1 MLSKAIHRY
10 SLALYEAAEQSKQLD
25 AVASDSN
32 NLMGLLSS
40 SKDLRLFFAS
50 PVIRSDKKNKLVESL
65 FSKKISVLSLNFIKL
80 LIKNKREGMLA
91 DILEGFLDLKNDAEG
106 KIKADVRTAVQADD
120 KEKKKVAEAINSFTG
135 KKSIPEFSVDDSL
148 VGGFTIQVK
157 DVVIDASIKRQLE
170 NLRNKFKEINI
181 K

>member
-25 AVASDSN
+25 AIANDSN
-32 NLMGLLSS
+32 NLIRLLSS

-50 PVIRSDKKNKLVESL
+50 PVIRSDKKVKFIESL
-65 FSKKISVLSLNFIKL
+65 FKGEISELSLNFIKL
-80 LIKNKREGMLA
+80 LIKNTRENMLA
-91 DILEGFLDLKNDAEG
+91 DILKGFLDLKDDSEG
-106 KIKADVRTAVQADD
+106 KIKADVKTAIQVDE
-120 KEKKKVAEAINSFTG
+120 KEKKKVAETINSFTG
-135 KKSIPEFSVDDSL
+135 KKSIPEFSVDNSL
-148 VGGFTIQVK
+148 IGGFTIQVK
-157 DVVIDASIKRQLE
+157 DMVIDASIKRQLE

>member
-25 AVASDSN
+25 AIATDSN
-32 NLMGLLSS
+32 NLIEILNS
-40 SKDLRLFFAS
+40 SKDLRLFFTS
-50 PVIRSDKKNKLVESL
+50 PVIRSDKKVKFVESL
-65 FSKKISVLSLNFIKL
+65 FKEKISVLSLNFIKL
-80 LIKNKREGMLA
+80 LIKNTRENMLA
-91 DILEGFLDLKNDAEG
+91 DILRGFLDLKNDAEG
-106 KIKADVRTAVQADD
+106 KIKANVKTAVAADD
-120 KEKKKVAEAINSFTG
+120 KEKQKIMESINSFTG
-135 KKSIPEFSVDDSL
+135 KKSIPEFSVNDSL
-148 VGGFTIQVK
+148 LGGFTIQVK